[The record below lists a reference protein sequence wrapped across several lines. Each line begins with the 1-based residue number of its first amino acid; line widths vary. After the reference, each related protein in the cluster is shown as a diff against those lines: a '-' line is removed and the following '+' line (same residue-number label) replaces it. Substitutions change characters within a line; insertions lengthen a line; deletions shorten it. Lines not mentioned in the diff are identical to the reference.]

1 MEDSI
6 LISVRIACGLT
17 ADDNT
22 FDDDLITLINSDFM
36 ELYQV
41 GIGVP
46 GFSISDED
54 ATWSDLNPLRPD
66 LNGAIATLVGRRV
79 RMVFDPPASA
89 TVRDT
94 LQKTIDRLEVRL
106 NWAVDPRPE
115 EIK

>member
-6 LISVRIACGLT
+6 LVSVRIACGLT
-17 ADDNT
+17 ADDDT
-22 FDDDLITLINSDFM
+22 FDDELIALINSDFM

-46 GFSISDED
+46 GFMIND
-54 ATWSDLNPLRPD
+54 ASSTWSDLNPERPD
-66 LNGAIATLVGRRV
+66 LNGAISVLVGRRV
-79 RMVFDPPASA
+79 RMVFDPPTSA
-89 TVRDT
+89 TVRDS